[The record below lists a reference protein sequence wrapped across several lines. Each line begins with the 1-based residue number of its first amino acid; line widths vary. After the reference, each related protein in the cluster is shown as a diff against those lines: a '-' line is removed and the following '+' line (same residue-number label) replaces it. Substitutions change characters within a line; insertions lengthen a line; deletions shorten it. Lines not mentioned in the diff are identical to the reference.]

1 MIRWLIVL
9 GILALLLGLL
19 LSPLVFTLDYDD
31 PRDCFFWR
39 LSWLGISLTSSE
51 NKGIFRKRSG
61 ASPKKKKTKTKEKK
75 TPENAEQFGRKRRWD
90 MIQSSLSILPKPL
103 RLLWKGL
110 SIRHLVIGAQVGRFD
125 ARECALAYGAVN
137 GMVYAAV
144 GLLGSAMRIQADQIT
159 VQCAF
164 GQERTRW
171 VIRGKLHF
179 CLLSG
184 ILALGSFAIG
194 YVMQKSRQ
202 EHAGEAAAAA
212 EKEHAAAR

>member
-1 MIRWLIVL
+1 MIGWLIVL
-9 GILALLLGLL
+9 GILVLLLGLL
-19 LSPLVFTLDYDD
+19 LSPLVLTLDYDD
-31 PRDCFFWR
+31 PRDRFFWR
-39 LSWLGISLTSSE
+39 LSWLGIPLLSSE
-51 NKGIFRKRSG
+51 NKGILQKKTGRAGKKQE
-61 ASPKKKKTKTKEKK
+61 KKKAPDREDTKHS
-75 TPENAEQFGRKRRWD
+75 GRKRRWD
-90 MIQSSLSILPKPL
+90 TIQSSLSILPKPL

-137 GMVYAAV
+137 GLVYAAV

-194 YVMQKSRQ
+194 YVMQKKRQ
-202 EHAGEAAAAA
+202 EHAGEPTAAAK
-212 EKEHAAAR
+212 KEHAAAR